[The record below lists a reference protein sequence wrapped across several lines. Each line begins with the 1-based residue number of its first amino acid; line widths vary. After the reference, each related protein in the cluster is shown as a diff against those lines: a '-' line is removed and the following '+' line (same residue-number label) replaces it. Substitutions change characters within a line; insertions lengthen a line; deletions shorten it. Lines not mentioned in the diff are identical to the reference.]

1 MSAAEVS
8 QRLASI
14 AKELEALETSI
25 WLLHREREQLRHQLR
40 LLNAPPRDGTDA
52 RSSGQADAA

>member
-40 LLNAPPRDGTDA
+40 HLNAVQ
-52 RSSGQADAA
+52 QAKQDAA